1 MKQEFKWYL
10 TIEIE
15 VDEDA
20 VGTDDED
27 CLYNEAMNAMNYAQ
41 SKFFD
46 ALNAL
51 NANDNLA
58 SWRVLDE
65 ELK

>member
-15 VDEDA
+15 VDEDT

-27 CLYNEAMNAMNYAQ
+27 RLYNEAMNAVDYAQ

-46 ALNAL
+46 AL

>member
-1 MKQEFKWYL
+1 MKQEFKWIL
-10 TIEIE
+10 TIELE
-15 VDEDA
+15 VDEEV

-27 CLYNEAMNAMNYAQ
+27 RLYDEAMNAMDYAQ

-46 ALNAL
+46 ALNS
-51 NANDNLA
+51 NDNIEF
-58 SWRVLDE
+58 WKVLDE